1 MTKKEQEILM
11 QESQRRFD
19 QAYHELVEN
28 HKRIN
33 QKLREILSA
42 L

>member
-1 MTKKEQEILM
+1 MNRKEHEILL
-11 QESQRRFD
+11 QESQQRFD
-19 QAYHELVEN
+19 KAYRELVEN